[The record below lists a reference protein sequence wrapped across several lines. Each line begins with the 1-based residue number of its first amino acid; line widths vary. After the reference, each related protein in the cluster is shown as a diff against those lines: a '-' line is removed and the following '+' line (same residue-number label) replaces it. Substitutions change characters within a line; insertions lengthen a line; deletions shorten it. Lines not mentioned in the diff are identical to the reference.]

1 MNSKFSFII
10 LVLSISFCVYPK
22 SDIKIVS
29 SDRNTLVIEYTP
41 VYTDTSKFT
50 VNSQEYIKAELFLG
64 GITDETNYGIPAIPV
79 RALNVGVPSEFGNTI
94 QILSTA
100 RKELNGKLI
109 PVPRYENDSP
119 VYELKDEYNSSKT
132 GGELVSFGEYGLV
145 RDLPVQ
151 TIFIRPVQFDAS
163 GNVIRLYTKIVFRI
177 NFSQQQQV
185 TSGYNDKMA
194 LGSVLNG
201 TAAKVWGKIKSAQ
214 AGLKKSTTVTNSVLA
229 TGTWYRFT
237 AAKEGM
243 YKITRDMLSKY
254 GIDASTVDPRKIKIY
269 NNSGMMLPEN
279 INVARPKDL
288 EEVAIEVVGE
298 EDGKFDEGDYILFY
312 GRGIDF
318 WDVDTSYNTVKRFFN
333 YYSADNYFWITA
345 SGDADGKRIGDESGS
360 SGTPAYTQTSTTA
373 YADLDEDK
381 INVAQTGRIFVGDDF
396 SSTVRT
402 RSYTSSL
409 YGRLDSYPVSYKINY
424 VNATKDGIDTLKIYD
439 NSKLI
444 VSRVIS
450 GYSNNYPSIVDH
462 AYGYEYT
469 LTGTNSDAIPDN
481 QSILKFNFSP
491 YSSSSIG
498 YLGYFEITYEKQ
510 LLAQSDYL
518 MFFSKSNT
526 GLVEYQLSGFSN
538 SNIKVY
544 DVTEYNNLKLVSNYT
559 MLSGGECRFRK
570 NESSKYSKYI
580 AIGNDTYLTPSEGT
594 AVSNSNLHGN
604 VSGAEYVIITHSNF
618 NEAAQRLKNYRQNE
632 AKVKLSSM
640 VVDVNEIFNE
650 FGGGTKDPG
659 SIRDFLKYAYDN
671 WQIRPEYVFFF
682 GGGTYD
688 YKDIEKAGNNF
699 IPTWQSSSYLDHINS
714 YPSDDFFTRVS
725 GTDSKVDL
733 ASGRITHRTAAEANL
748 FVDKI
753 IKYETTDD
761 QGTWRNLIT
770 LISDDGLTDSGND
783 YATHTSANEVLANNY
798 IPGSFDIQ
806 KVYAAEYPIVNAS
819 AGRRKPECQEAIIKA
834 MNDGTAIINY
844 IGHGNPNVWAHE
856 YIFERNVTIP
866 RLKNDKW
873 FYLIAGTCDF
883 ALFDTPGER
892 SSAEDMLFLPSA
904 GSIGTY
910 TATRPVYSSSNH
922 VLINAIYNNFFSIT
936 DTLNLRPSI
945 GYVNFVVKQTLYDV
959 NEQKYFVFGDPA
971 LRINLPQYSA
981 DIDTVNSKYVST
993 DTVQIK
999 ALGSTTISGHI
1010 VKTDGSTWT
1019 DFNGEGILTVY
1030 DSERQVALE
1039 QIGNY
1044 KVTLQGGIIFR
1055 GQVSVTNGYFTANF
1069 IVPKDISYENK
1080 NGKVIMYFYG
1090 SDMDGVGYTQN
1101 VIVGGTDTTVDN
1113 DGKGPEIEIYFDDM
1127 SYTDSYL
1134 VTPSST
1140 LIATLSDATGLNT
1153 TGTGVGHKLEGVL
1166 NDNTSSPIDFTNFF
1180 SGDLD
1185 SGGKS
1190 GKISYRFNDLSEGEY
1205 KMTMKAWDVFNNYS
1219 TETVYFS
1226 VVTGEDMVL
1235 RDIYNY
1241 PNPFRSRTTFT
1252 FQQNL
1257 NQAIDVRIKI
1267 YTVAGRLI
1275 KEIEQKGMSEKYV
1288 KVDWDGRDQDGDE
1301 IANGT
1306 YLYKIIV
1313 KTTDGKYTN
1322 SALGKLAVIR

>member
-1 MNSKFSFII
+1 MTGRIYLFVVII
-10 LVLSISFCVYPK
+10 FLPFFLFAK
-22 SDIKIVS
+22 SDIKIIS
-29 SDRNTLVIEYTP
+29 SDRNSLIIEYTP
-41 VYTDTSKFT
+41 SYIDTSGIT
-50 VNSQEYIKAELFLG
+50 VNNKQFKKVELYLG
-64 GITDETNYGIPAIPV
+64 SSSVEAKPGEPALPERRI
-79 RALNVGVPSEFGNTI
+79 NVGVPGENGNTI
-94 QILSTA
+94 QVISTVKKKIA
-100 RKELNGKLI
+100 GAI
-109 PVPRYENDSP
+109 VPVARYENDSP
-119 VYELKDEYNSSKT
+119 VYELNDLYYSGKDENDI
-132 GGELVSFGEYGLV
+132 VSFGEYGLI
-145 RDLPVQ
+145 RDMPVQ
-151 TIFIRPVQFDAS
+151 TIIMKPVQYDAAS
-163 GNVIRLYTKIVFRI
+163 AVITLYTKIIFRV
-177 NFSQQQQV
+177 NFSGVQGNGNY
-185 TSGYNDKMA
+185 SDKMA
-194 LGSVLNG
+194 QSSVVNFE
-201 TAAKVWGKIKSAQ
+201 AVNKWKSSQ
-214 AGLKKSTTVTNSVLA
+214 SSSSLKKSGNIDNSVLA

-381 INVAQTGRIFVGDDF
+381 INIAESGRIFLGDAL
-396 SSTVRT
+396 TPT
-402 RSYTSSL
+402 NKILSYTKSL
-409 YGRLDSYPVSYKINY
+409 YGRLDSYPVAYTIDY
-424 VNATKDGIDTLKIYD
+424 VNATKVNRDVLQIYD
-439 NSKLI
+439 NSKLL
-444 VSRVIS
+444 VSK
-450 GYSNNYPSIVDH
+450 
-462 AYGYEYT
+462 T
-469 LTGTNSDAIPDN
+469 LTGVRDDDHYYGVDNIITATNSDVIPDN
-481 QSILKFNFSP
+481 QSIIKLSLTP
-491 YSSSSIG
+491 YSSTSKGG
-498 YLGYFEITYEKQ
+498 YLNYFEITYEKQ

-688 YKDIEKAGNNF
+688 YKDIEKAGNNYVPVWENSKF
-699 IPTWQSSSYLDHINS
+699 EDDINS
-714 YPSDDFFTRVS
+714 YCSDDFFVKVS
-725 GTDSKVDL
+725 GTDSKVDI
-733 ASGRITHRTAAEANL
+733 ASGRMTFRTAEDANNY
-748 FVDKI
+748 VNKV
-753 IKYETTDD
+753 IKYEANDNR
-761 QGTWRNLIT
+761 GTWNNLIT
-770 LISDDGLTDSGND
+770 LVADDAYNSSG
-783 YATHTSANEVLANNY
+783 YSTSE
-798 IPGSFDIQ
+798 IQFTSGSELLESSYFPHSFNFQ
-806 KVYAAEYPIVNAS
+806 KIYAAEYPVVNTT
-819 AGRRKPECQEAIIKA
+819 AGRRKPECRDAIIKA
-834 MNDGTAIINY
+834 INDGTAVINF
-844 IGHGNPNVWAHE
+844 IGHGNTDVWAHE

-866 RLKNDKW
+866 GLKNDKL
-873 FYLIAGTCDF
+873 FFLTAGTCNF
-883 ALFDTPGER
+883 GRFDAPGER
-892 SSAEDMLFLPSA
+892 SSNEDLLMLSQTGA
-904 GSIGTY
+904 IASIAAARAVIDDY
-910 TATRPVYSSSNH
+910 NQVFIQSIYSNMFAS
-922 VLINAIYNNFFSIT
+922 Y
-936 DTLNLRPSI
+936 DTLNLRPTI
-945 GYVNFVVKQTLYDV
+945 GYSCFLAKQSHYETND
-959 NEQKYFVFGDPA
+959 QSYFVFGDPA

-1313 KTTDGKYTN
+1313 KTSDGSHSNT
-1322 SALGKLAVIR
+1322 ALGKLSVIR

>member
-1 MNSKFSFII
+1 VTGRIYLFVVII
-10 LVLSISFCVYPK
+10 FLPFFLFAK
-22 SDIKIVS
+22 SDIKIIS
-29 SDRNTLVIEYTP
+29 SDRNSLIIEYTP
-41 VYTDTSKFT
+41 SYIDTSGIT
-50 VNSQEYIKAELFLG
+50 VNNKQFKKVELYLG
-64 GITDETNYGIPAIPV
+64 SSSVEAKPGEPALPERRI
-79 RALNVGVPSEFGNTI
+79 NVGVPGENGNTI
-94 QILSTA
+94 QVISTVKKKIA
-100 RKELNGKLI
+100 GAI
-109 PVPRYENDSP
+109 VPVARYENDSP
-119 VYELKDEYNSSKT
+119 VYELNDLYYSGKDENDI
-132 GGELVSFGEYGLV
+132 VSFGEYGLI
-145 RDLPVQ
+145 RDMPVQ
-151 TIFIRPVQFDAS
+151 TIIMKPVQYDAAS
-163 GNVIRLYTKIVFRI
+163 AVITLYTKIIFRV
-177 NFSQQQQV
+177 NFSGVQGNGNY
-185 TSGYNDKMA
+185 SDKMA
-194 LGSVLNG
+194 QSSVVNFE
-201 TAAKVWGKIKSAQ
+201 AVNKWKSSQ
-214 AGLKKSTTVTNSVLA
+214 SSSSLKKSGNIDNSVLA

-345 SGDADGKRIGDESGS
+345 SGDADGKRIEDESGS

-594 AVSNSNLHGN
+594 SVSNSNLHGN

-618 NEAAQRLKNYRQNE
+618 NDAAQRLKNYRQNE

-1044 KVTLQGGIIFR
+1044 KVTLQGGVIFR